1 MENSHG
7 QSARPLA
14 ATAASNAVERARIF
28 ESFPRVVMGAGGEG
42 RVKRNTCTNV
52 SAANS
57 THLCGKEAQV
67 SGAAAGEQHIAHN
80 VADGFMECLG

>member
-28 ESFPRVVMGAGGEG
+28 ESFPRVVIGRGEG
-42 RVKRNTCTNV
+42 RVKRTTCTNV

-67 SGAAAGEQHIAHN
+67 SGAAAREQHITHN
-80 VADGFMECLG
+80 VADGFMQCLG